1 MDFIFGSPSS
11 QIWIYFKKCNI
22 VTDKDVDVDDKN
34 YDDVDD
40 DDNDDDDDSDDYDEN
55 YDDDDENKDG
65 KSRGQIDQAVQRG
78 EY

>member
-1 MDFIFGSPSS
+1 MAFIFGSPSS

-34 YDDVDD
+34 YD